1 MSNEKCKPS
10 YTANKSL
17 FPKLLCNKSRLRLRF
32 EGSCL
37 EQEDT
42 VPFTPN
48 NIVNLFIVYKLGRW
62 SRDVNTGFT
71 LKDCLLGAVKITKN
85 VDADKYKHSG
95 YSIGFDSRSEFS
107 LLMVAR
113 VKISLFLK
121 LI

>member
-85 VDADKYKHSG
+85 VDADKCKHSG